1 MPISKVLKNV
11 NKGTTEE
18 ESNENNEDEED
29 LFFSVQTSNIC
40 SKLIIVS
47 LLSILQSRTYNVA
60 MTPKKSKDYIMQN
73 NSLQKSNFEF
83 TAKTSKWRK
92 DLYVVVCEKPFLLFK
107 LNISTFWWRQ
117 QSRRGTRRRRG
128 ST

>member
-83 TAKTSKWRK
+83 TAKTSK
-92 DLYVVVCEKPFLLFK
+92 
-107 LNISTFWWRQ
+107 
-117 QSRRGTRRRRG
+117 
-128 ST
+128 

>member
-18 ESNENNEDEED
+18 EESNKNNEDEED

-60 MTPKKSKDYIMQN
+60 MTPKKGQRLFKNY
-73 NSLQKSNFEF
+73 SLQKLNFELL
-83 TAKTSKWRK
+83 RK
-92 DLYVVVCEKPFLLFK
+92 L
-107 LNISTFWWRQ
+107 
-117 QSRRGTRRRRG
+117 QSEERTYM
-128 ST
+128 

>member
-60 MTPKKSKDYIMQN
+60 MTPKKSKYYAKIILCKN
-73 NSLQKSNFEF
+73 RILNLLRKLQSEER
-83 TAKTSKWRK
+83 T
-92 DLYVVVCEKPFLLFK
+92 YM
-107 LNISTFWWRQ
+107 
-117 QSRRGTRRRRG
+117 
-128 ST
+128 